1 MASLEASTGE
11 TFVSRLLANARRFL
25 RWVTTPHVVLSMVM
39 LFLMFYMVIIPLY
52 RMLIT
57 TITFSENDLR
67 YAQDA
72 VVGQL
77 TPFHWLRMLSSK
89 ISKIMTYEPLL
100 HSLTISMG
108 ATLLSFTIGGAMAWM
123 VVRTDMPGRKIINVL
138 ATVPYIMPSW
148 TIAMAWKV
156 LFNNG
161 TTGGTPGVLMF
172 LTGTPPPDWLAYGP
186 LPIIVSSALHY
197 YTFFFLFVSAALM
210 SIDSSLEEAGELAGA
225 SRARILRKI
234 TFPLVVPALM
244 SGFIMTFSKTMG
256 TFGGPNVLG
265 VPVRYYTL
273 STMIRSNTT
282 IGAFGDGFV
291 LAIVL
296 ILFSMTTIFLNQKIV
311 GTRKSYETI
320 GGRGFM
326 AQKTKLRNW
335 KGFLTTLVIIFQ
347 VLIAVLPLILLIWST
362 LMLRSGDYSP
372 GNLSLAHWIGESNVK
387 INSGEPGVLRN
398 PAIYKG
404 AWNSIKLSLY
414 TAFFTA
420 FLGVVLGYAIV
431 KGRGTRLSKFVEQL
445 AFIPYVI
452 PGIAFGAVYISMFTK
467 SVGPIPPLYGTFA
480 LLVVVSVAKHIPYSS
495 RSGVSA
501 MLQVGRELEE
511 AAAVAGA
518 NAWQRFTRIIFPL
531 TSTGFVSGFLLTFI
545 TTMRELSLIILLV
558 TPTTAVL
565 ASMTMRYIEN
575 GNEQQANA
583 VIIIL
588 IVLVLIGNFII
599 GRFRGGSLKKGLG
612 M

>member
-1 MASLEASTGE
+1 MAVPAIPKK
-11 TFVSRLLANARRFL
+11 TFSEQFVAKSRRFL
-25 RWVTTPHVVLSMVM
+25 RWLTSPQVILSLIM
-39 LFLMFYMVIIPLY
+39 LAVMFYMVIIPLY
-52 RMLIT
+52 RMLST
-57 TITFSENDLR
+57 TITYSENDLR
-67 YAQDA
+67 YAQGA
-72 VVGQL
+72 EVGHL
-77 TPFHWLRMLSSK
+77 TIFHWARMLASK
-89 ISKIMTYEPLL
+89 ISVIMTYKPLL
-100 HSLTISMG
+100 HSITISLG
-108 ATLLSFTIGGAMAWM
+108 ATMLSLTIGGIMAWL
-123 VVRTDMPGRKIINVL
+123 VVRTDMPGRKAINVL
-138 ATVPYIMPSW
+138 ATLPYIMPSW

-156 LFNNG
+156 LFNSG
-161 TTGGTPGVLMF
+161 SVGGKPGLLEF
-172 LTGTPPPDWLAYGP
+172 LTGQPIPEWVSYGP
-186 LPIIVSSALHY
+186 FPIIISSALHY

-225 SRARILRKI
+225 SRSRILWKI
-234 TFPLVVPALM
+234 TFPLIIPAIL

-273 STMIRSNTT
+273 STMLRSNTT
-282 IGAFGDGFV
+282 ALAYGDAFV

-296 ILFSMTTIFLNQKIV
+296 ILFSMTTIYLNQKIV

-335 KGFLTTLVIIFQ
+335 KLIIMPLVIVFQ
-347 VLIAVLPLILLIWST
+347 IIIALVPLGLLLWST
-362 LMLRSGDYSP
+362 FMLKSGDYSFS
-372 GNLSLAHWIGESNVK
+372 NLTLAHWIGESNVK
-387 INSGEPGVLRN
+387 INSGEPGILRN
-398 PAIYKG
+398 PAVWKA
-404 AWNSIKLSLY
+404 AWNSIKLALY
-414 TAFFTA
+414 TALFTA
-420 FLGVVLGYAIV
+420 LFGIILGYAIV
-431 KGRGTRLSKFVEQL
+431 KGRGTRLSKLVEQL

-452 PGIAFGAVYISMFTK
+452 PGIAFGAVYISMFAK

-501 MLQVGRELEE
+501 MLQVGKELEE

-518 NAWQRFTRIIFPL
+518 NSWRRFIRIIFPL
-531 TSTGFVSGFLLTFI
+531 TSTGFISGFLLTFI
-545 TTMRELSLIILLV
+545 TTMREISLIILLV

-583 VIIIL
+583 VIIFL
-588 IVLVLIGNFII
+588 IVLVLIGNFIV
-599 GRFRGGSLKKGLG
+599 GRFKGGSLSKGLG
-612 M
+612 MK

>member
-11 TFVSRLLANARRFL
+11 TFVSRLLAHARRFL
-25 RWVTTPHVVLSMVM
+25 RWVTTPQVVLSLVM

-52 RMLIT
+52 RMLVT

-72 VVGQL
+72 VIGQL

-89 ISKIMTYEPLL
+89 ISMIMTYEPLL

-123 VVRTDMPGRKIINVL
+123 VVRTDMPGRNIINVL

-161 TTGGTPGVLMF
+161 TTGGTPGVLMY
-172 LTGTPPPDWLAYGP
+172 LTGTPPPDWVSYGP
-186 LPIIVSSALHY
+186 LPIIISSALHY

-282 IGAFGDGFV
+282 ISAFGDAFV

-296 ILFSMTTIFLNQKIV
+296 ILFSMTTIFINQKIV

-347 VLIAVLPLILLIWST
+347 VLIAVVPLVLLIWST
-362 LMLRSGDYSP
+362 LMLRSGDYSI
-372 GNLSLAHWIGESNVK
+372 GNMGLAHWIGESNVK

>member
-1 MASLEASTGE
+1 MSEGTPFS
-11 TFVSRLLANARRFL
+11 VRLLAHL
-25 RWVTTPHVVLSMVM
+25 RKFFRWLTSPQVVLSLIM

-52 RMLIT
+52 RMLQT
-57 TITFSENDLR
+57 TVIFSEKDLR
-67 YAQDA
+67 YAPNA

-77 TPFHWLRMLSSK
+77 TSFHWLRMLTGK
-89 ISKIMTYEPLL
+89 ISKIMAYQPLI
-100 HSLTISMG
+100 HSVTVSLG
-108 ATLLSFTIGGAMAWM
+108 ATLLAFTIGGGLAWM
-123 VVRTDMPGRKIINVL
+123 IIRTDMPARNAINLL

-156 LFNNG
+156 VFNNG
-161 TTGGTPGVLMF
+161 TAGGIPGILMY
-172 LTGTPPPDWLAYGP
+172 LTGTPPPNWLAYGP
-186 LPIIVSSALHY
+186 VPIIISSALHY

-225 SRARILRKI
+225 SRSRILRKI
-234 TFPLVVPALM
+234 TFPLIIPALL

-282 IGAFGDGFV
+282 VSALGDAFV
-291 LAIVL
+291 LAILL
-296 ILFSMTTIFLNQKIV
+296 ILFSMTTIFINQKIV

-335 KGFLTTLVIIFQ
+335 KGFLATSVLIFQ
-347 VLIAVLPLILLIWST
+347 VAVAILPLLVLLWST
-362 LMLRSGDYSP
+362 FMLRSGDYSL
-372 GNLSLAHWIGESNVK
+372 NNFTLAHWIGESNVK
-387 INSGEPGVLRN
+387 INSGEPGVLLN
-398 PAIYKG
+398 QAIYRA

-420 FLGVVLGYAIV
+420 LLGVILGYAVV
-431 KGRGTRLSKFVEQL
+431 KGRGTRLAKIVEQL

-467 SVGPIPPLYGTFA
+467 PVGPIPPLYGTFA
-480 LLVVVSVAKHIPYSS
+480 LLVVVSVTKHIPYSS

-518 NAWQRFTRIIFPL
+518 NAWQRFRHVIFPL
-531 TSTGFVSGFLLTFI
+531 TSTGFISGFLLTFI

-565 ASMTMRYIEN
+565 ASMTMRYSEN

-583 VIIIL
+583 VILLL
-588 IVLVLIGNFII
+588 IALVLIGNFII